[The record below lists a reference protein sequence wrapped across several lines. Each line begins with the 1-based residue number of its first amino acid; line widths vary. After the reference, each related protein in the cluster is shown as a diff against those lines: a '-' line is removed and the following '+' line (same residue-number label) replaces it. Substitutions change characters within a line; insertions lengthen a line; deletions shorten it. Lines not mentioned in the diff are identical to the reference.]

1 MPSALEP
8 GSEAILE
15 GVSVYLLGDGK
26 VFDCEPEGVDDDD
39 LVPSCAAFP
48 FAGEEF
54 AEFAVDRATLVV
66 GVVAVCGSCGVPKLA
81 SRPRIRGASRP
92 VTRASALVLEQVD
105 QFGSLPVAEA
115 GDCLRVGDAAMHER
129 AVGAGGAGAMHSD
142 KQLDHTGGARAC
154 GRVGEDAC
162 QLDHAGGEVALEL
175 RARAAHFVRLRE
187 RAQPLLGRAGL
198 RAVCAPLAR
207 HGKRFYESRGTV
219 AAMFAR
225 LYPCLAPAT

>member
-1 MPSALEP
+1 MALW
-8 GSEAILE
+8 
-15 GVSVYLLGDGK
+15 
-26 VFDCEPEGVDDDD
+26 
-39 LVPSCAAFP
+39 
-48 FAGEEF
+48 
-54 AEFAVDRATLVV
+54 
-66 GVVAVCGSCGVPKLA
+66 VPKLA

-105 QFGSLPVAEA
+105 QFGSLAVAEA
-115 GDCLRVGDAAMHER
+115 GDCFRVGDAAMHER
-129 AVGAGGAGAMHSD
+129 AVGAGGADAMHSD

-175 RARAAHFVRLRE
+175 CARAAHFVRLRE
-187 RAQPLLGRAGL
+187 RAQPLLGRAGR
-198 RAVCAPLAR
+198 RAVCAPLAW
-207 HGKRFYESRGTV
+207 HGRRFYESRGTV